1 MEGEISFG
9 VMERR
14 GEGERAYLLQGE
26 ELFRVVDDRVKNVDA
41 GLEDTLMVK
50 VNKKR

>member
-1 MEGEISFG
+1 MDGDLG
-9 VMERR
+9 
-14 GEGERAYLLQGE
+14 GLGKDAAE
-26 ELFRVVDDRVKNVDA
+26 ELFRVVDRVKNVDA